1 MSVEITF
8 QPAGLNGLVAEGA
21 YLLEAARRM
30 GVRLPT
36 DCRERGEC
44 TSCAVLISAGQSLL
58 SSPTNAE
65 QKMLSSDRL
74 ENNHRLACQTR
85 IEGSGEVQ
93 VQLLPDSDATGD
105 PASNQA
111 GSNQKSSKAVEE
123 NAMRMIKQLDAFVDK
138 SLSAG
143 ENLMDRFANRIRLAR
158 ERELKRK
165 RPPEHSD
172 RKDI

>member
-8 QPAGLNGLVAEGA
+8 QPGSLSGLVAEGA
-21 YLLEAARRM
+21 YLIEAARRM

-36 DCRERGEC
+36 ECRERGEC
-44 TSCAVLISAGQSLL
+44 TSCVVLITAGQSLL
-58 SSPTNAE
+58 SPPTNAE

-74 ENNHRLACQTR
+74 ANNHRLACQTR
-85 IEGSGEVQ
+85 IESSGELQ
-93 VQLLPDSDATGD
+93 VELIAESDETDQRNPA
-105 PASNQA
+105 ASNQRPPT
-111 GSNQKSSKAVEE
+111 GVEE
-123 NAMRMIKQLDAFVDK
+123 NAMKMIKQLDAFVDK

-165 RPPEHSD
+165 RPPEHAGPKGS
-172 RKDI
+172 

>member
-8 QPAGLNGLVAEGA
+8 QPAGLNGLIAEGA
-21 YLLEAARRM
+21 YLIESARRM

-36 DCRERGEC
+36 ECRERGEC
-44 TSCAVLISAGQSLL
+44 TSCAVLITGGQSLL
-58 SSPTNAE
+58 SPPTNAE
-65 QKMLSSDRL
+65 QKMLSNDRL
-74 ENNHRLACQTR
+74 INNHRLACQTR
-85 IEGSGEVQ
+85 IERSGELQ
-93 VQLLPDSDATGD
+93 VQLIPGSDETGQQN
-105 PASNQA
+105 PNRAA
-111 GSNQKSSKAVEE
+111 GSKKLPPGVEE

-165 RPPEHSD
+165 RPPEHSG
-172 RKDI
+172 

>member
-8 QPAGLNGLVAEGA
+8 QPAGLNGLIAEGA
-21 YLLEAARRM
+21 YLIEAARRM

-36 DCRERGEC
+36 DCRERGDC
-44 TSCAVLISAGQSLL
+44 TSCAVLITAGQSLL
-58 SSPTNAE
+58 SPPTNAE

-74 ENNHRLACQTR
+74 INNHRLACQAR
-85 IEGSGEVQ
+85 IERSGELQ
-93 VQLLPDSDATGD
+93 VQLIPGSDEK
-105 PASNQA
+105 SNPNKAA
-111 GSNQKSSKAVEE
+111 GSQKLPPGVEE

-165 RPPEHSD
+165 RPPEHSGGNNT
-172 RKDI
+172 